1 MLSIVCDEQPTAPE
15 EEPTLATLPL
25 RRLAVT
31 FESSSRRRRRASEK
45 RNRDATVGLP
55 AYSRIVFRA
64 GAVVVR

>member
-1 MLSIVCDEQPTAPE
+1 MLSIACDDQPTAPE
-15 EEPTLATLPL
+15 EEPTPATLPL

-31 FESSSRRRRRASEK
+31 FESSRRRRRARGK
-45 RNRDATVGLP
+45 RKREVTVGLP

>member
-1 MLSIVCDEQPTAPE
+1 MLSIACDEQPTAPE
-15 EEPTLATLPL
+15 EEPTPATLPL

-31 FESSSRRRRRASEK
+31 FESSSRRRAGAKRK
-45 RNRDATVGLP
+45 RNATVGLP

>member
-1 MLSIVCDEQPTAPE
+1 MLSIVCDEPSTAPE
-15 EEPTLATLPL
+15 EEPTPATLPL

-31 FESSSRRRRRASEK
+31 FESSSRRRRARAK
-45 RNRDATVGLP
+45 RKRAATAALP

>member
-1 MLSIVCDEQPTAPE
+1 MLSIACDEQPTAPE
-15 EEPTLATLPL
+15 EEPTPAILPL

-31 FESSSRRRRRASEK
+31 FESSSRRRRASEK
-45 RNRDATVGLP
+45 RKRDATVGLP

>member
-1 MLSIVCDEQPTAPE
+1 MLSIACDDQPPAPE
-15 EEPTLATLPL
+15 EEPTPATLPL

-31 FESSSRRRRRASEK
+31 FESSSRRRQASGKRK
-45 RNRDATVGLP
+45 RNATVGLP

>member
-1 MLSIVCDEQPTAPE
+1 MLSIACDDQPPALE

-31 FESSSRRRRRASEK
+31 FESSSRRRRTREK
-45 RNRDATVGLP
+45 RKRGATVELP

-64 GAVVVR
+64 GTVVVR